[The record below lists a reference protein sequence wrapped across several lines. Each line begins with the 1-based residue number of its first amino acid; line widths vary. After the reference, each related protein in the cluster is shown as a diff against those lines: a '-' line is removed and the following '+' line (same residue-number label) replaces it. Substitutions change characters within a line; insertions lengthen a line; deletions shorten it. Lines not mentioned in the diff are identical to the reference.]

1 MVIPYIHK
9 ITKIS
14 SFDVKSSEMKT
25 FEDVVEFHGH
35 SCPGLALGYR
45 LSVFALKQLGDRA
58 ADEELVAIVENSSC
72 AVDALQVVTGCT
84 FGKGNLI
91 FRDYGKQVYTFTK
104 RPSDEGIRISVD
116 WKSPEETKEEKRM
129 WERYMNGDQSEEVLK
144 KIHNRKSKKID
155 IILNSGDEELFR
167 VIRGKMDLPEEARI
181 YKSMTCA
188 VCEEKMMEPRARVKD
203 GQIVCIPCFENND

>member
-1 MVIPYIHK
+1 
-9 ITKIS
+9 
-14 SFDVKSSEMKT
+14 MKT

-45 LSVFALKQLGDRA
+45 ASVFALKQLGNRA
-58 ADEELVAIVENSSC
+58 ADEELVAIVENNSC
-72 AVDALQVVTGCT
+72 AVDAVQVVTGCT

-91 FRDYGKQVYTFTK
+91 FRDYGKQVYTFIK
-104 RPSDEGIRISVD
+104 RPSGEGIRISVD

-144 KIHNRKSKKID
+144 KVHNRKSKKID
-155 IILNSGDEELFR
+155 IILNSDDEELFR

-181 YKSMTCA
+181 YKSLACA

-203 GQIVCIPCFENND
+203 GQIVCIPCFENNN

>member
-1 MVIPYIHK
+1 
-9 ITKIS
+9 
-14 SFDVKSSEMKT
+14 MKT

-58 ADEELVAIVENSSC
+58 ADEELVAIVENNSC
-72 AVDALQVVTGCT
+72 AVDAVQVLTGCT

-91 FRDYGKQVYTFTK
+91 FRDYGKQVYTFIK
-104 RPSDEGIRISVD
+104 RPSGEGISMCVD

-129 WERYMNGDQSEEVLK
+129 WERYMNGDQSEEVLQTV
-144 KIHNRKSKKID
+144 HNRKSKKID

-181 YKSMTCA
+181 YKSLTCA
-188 VCEEKMMEPRARVKD
+188 VCGEKMMEPRARVKD